1 MDVDPKHD
9 QALDLPLSFPG
20 DSDSPR
26 SSSPSLTT
34 SKLQQ
39 HQREHAQRD
48 AQRSS
53 SRRNHAA
60 EAQSSGR
67 QSPKAPPPPAY
78 TVYIRVPA
86 LRNGFVDPPDSNWSQ
101 EKDDALWRILS
112 RAPKNNIDSK
122 FETTV
127 SFILIQ
133 STVLT
138 ERHVSQ
144 VRAQT
149 RKVAALGARDSPT
162 QSPARFGEQSPSL
175 GIASSRL
182 AASPGGIGPALASEA
197 MGRTLS
203 GGSHVLAGR
212 GSAETMRR
220 TASAGSRTG
229 TRPRSAAGTPAS
241 GSRRLSMEDG
251 QARPAVS
258 ARPTLETLTS
268 SIRVDSVSPSN
279 AGAEQTRR
287 LQSPL
292 PIHATRRPGE
302 RIRGPMTAQKA
313 DSDEGDQGGR
323 GEYEDGDP
331 ESLAASSTSS
341 SNPSSD
347 ESEPVMSRIFRRPP
361 GYPQQQQQQA
371 HPQRQLR
378 QQRHP
383 RQVQDQYHGST
394 LLEGAAEA
402 AYGGVGLGISSGG
415 SDDGDESETQAAFL
429 HLTSATQAVA
439 GGSSSSNPRHQT
451 NLHPNQRQPHRRPA
465 ALQEGQSSSPSSSA
479 SVSPTTKVFKGP
491 TLAASAGSKAGAG
504 SSSAASAAAA
514 ARLQQSRLPGVRS
527 PPHLNS
533 SSRSAAR
540 AGAAMISREG
550 SDTGT
555 TPSIGSSF
563 SDLDDVSFT
572 QSVLD
577 EALGSKVEDTMVQ
590 HSSTDTLSSSANQRA
605 G

>member
-1 MDVDPKHD
+1 M
-9 QALDLPLSFPG
+9 Q
-20 DSDSPR
+20 
-26 SSSPSLTT
+26 
-34 SKLQQ
+34 
-39 HQREHAQRD
+39 
-48 AQRSS
+48 
-53 SRRNHAA
+53 
-60 EAQSSGR
+60 
-67 QSPKAPPPPAY
+67 
-78 TVYIRVPA
+78 
-86 LRNGFVDPPDSNWSQ
+86 
-101 EKDDALWRILS
+101 
-112 RAPKNNIDSK
+112 

-138 ERHVSQ
+138 EQHVSQ

-149 RKVAALGARDSPT
+149 RKVAALGARDSPA

-175 GIASSRL
+175 GIASSRF
-182 AASPGGIGPALASEA
+182 AASPGALGPALASEA

-203 GGSHVLAGR
+203 AGSHVLAGR

-229 TRPRSAAGTPAS
+229 TRPRSAAGTS
-241 GSRRLSMEDG
+241 VGGSRRLSMEDG

-258 ARPTLETLTS
+258 VRPTLETVAS
-268 SIRVDSVSPSN
+268 SIRIDSVSPSN
-279 AGAEQTRR
+279 AGVEQIRR

-292 PIHATRRPGE
+292 PIHAARRPGE
-302 RIRGPMTAQKA
+302 RGRGPVTAHEA
-313 DSDEGDQGGR
+313 DSDEGDQGDR
-323 GEYEDGDP
+323 GEYDDGDP

-341 SNPSSD
+341 SNNSSSE

-383 RQVQDQYHGST
+383 RQLQDQYNGSAQLGVT
-394 LLEGAAEA
+394 AEA
-402 AYGGVGLGISSGG
+402 AYGGVGLGISSEG
-415 SDDGDESETQAAFL
+415 SDDDDDGDESETQAAFL
-429 HLTSATQAVA
+429 HREPAAPAAA
-439 GGSSSSNPRHQT
+439 GGSHGSHSRHQPS
-451 NLHPNQRQPHRRPA
+451 LHPNQRQPLRRPA

-479 SVSPTTKVFKGP
+479 SASPTTKVFKGP
-491 TLAASAGSKAGAG
+491 TLAASAGSKTGAG
-504 SSSAASAAAA
+504 SSLAASAAAA
-514 ARLQQSRLPGVRS
+514 ARLQQSRLPGVKS
-527 PPHLNS
+527 PPRLHS
-533 SSRSAAR
+533 SSRSAASAR
-540 AGAAMISREG
+540 AGAAIMASREG
-550 SDTGT
+550 SETGT

-577 EALGSKVEDTMVQ
+577 EALGSRVEDTMVP

-605 G
+605 S